1 MATLVFCEDDPMI
14 QKLIRV
20 MLRSSAHTV
29 HMAPDGQAGLALIE
43 QVRPDLIFTDVSMP
57 VLDGLELCDA
67 LKARPHLARIPVVLV
82 TASVQRAQIEEAYG
96 HGVVDYLSKPLSPG
110 ELRAKIEQLVA
121 QYASFP
127 PDADSA

>member
-29 HMAPDGQAGLALIE
+29 HMAPDGQTGLALIE

-57 VLDGLELCDA
+57 GLDGLELCDA
-67 LKARPHLARIPVVLV
+67 LKSR
-82 TASVQRAQIEEAYG
+82 
-96 HGVVDYLSKPLSPG
+96 
-110 ELRAKIEQLVA
+110 
-121 QYASFP
+121 
-127 PDADSA
+127 